1 MKDFR
6 SDLAFLK
13 TRLAQ
18 FESNIQNNPDS
29 TGGDLHLLV
38 ATKIRRLLCEYRLE
52 TLGMPDQVEKKWAPL
67 LVGWLRTKNQ
77 TRAIV
82 VLYFITHIFFTHTHV
97 FIESH
102 NFHITYDFFTHS
114 ILLHRHHHHHH
125 LLLLLFFPV
134 IYIS

>member
-1 MKDFR
+1 LDNIQKLALDTTLSFSRHIFCKKNIIIIIIIIKDFR

-13 TRLAQ
+13 ARLAQ
-18 FESNIQNNPDS
+18 FESNTQNNPDS

-67 LVGWLRTKNQ
+67 LVGWLRNKNQ

-82 VLYFITHIFFTHTHV
+82 V
-97 FIESH
+97 
-102 NFHITYDFFTHS
+102 
-114 ILLHRHHHHHH
+114 
-125 LLLLLFFPV
+125 
-134 IYIS
+134 